1 MHRSS
6 WTRAA
11 EPDLDPML
19 PEQFEIALAAT
30 KIRIPKLREACRD
43 VLVDELQPSEAAARR
58 NIEDVT
64 SISRAITTIKER
76 WKQICAEE
84 EWDYLTFAFP
94 RKFTKLILELQRE
107 QLAQYSARKQK
118 RAPKKKT

>member
-30 KIRIPKLREACRD
+30 KIRIPKLRDACRD
-43 VLVDELQPSEAAARR
+43 VLVEELQPSEAAARR

>member
-30 KIRIPKLREACRD
+30 KIRIPKLRDACRD